1 MTRLV
6 RAAACTLLLAACAS
20 TQAAGYRDLAFTN
33 PTGQGSSSL
42 QARVYYPATTAGANT
57 PMHAPPPGGYPVVVY
72 LHGWSQF
79 GRNYALLGRALAER
93 GYVAVLNDNTPFNTA
108 VQGLDGAA
116 YFAALSAAATQPTGF
131 LSGAID
137 MSRAGICGH
146 SAGGGNSV
154 EVLAQNPGYL
164 AGFVF
169 APIYPGQATT
179 AQVDVPLAV
188 IHGEGDLVLLW
199 QFTGLNV
206 YNAATGVRGLRTLY
220 LMDFGCGHNNLTG
233 LVQWTATDQA
243 VWQRAKRVVLGFF
256 DRYLKRDVAGLDE
269 VIGVAARSEPRL
281 TNLYLSIES
290 PDLFVAGEV
299 ALGQTAT
306 VHVAS
311 EPGGVLVAAADAVAP
326 PVPTPFGDLQL
337 ATSTAFVAFVN
348 LAGGTRFTTD
358 QLPVPNVPAL
368 VGASLALQAIGN
380 GVSAGPRFTRP
391 VTLVVGS

>member
-233 LVQWTATDQA
+233 LVQWTAADPVSYTH
-243 VWQRAKRVVLGFF
+243 
-256 DRYLKRDVAGLDE
+256 
-269 VIGVAARSEPRL
+269 L
-281 TNLYLSIES
+281 TL
-290 PDLFVAGEV
+290 
-299 ALGQTAT
+299 
-306 VHVAS
+306 
-311 EPGGVLVAAADAVAP
+311 
-326 PVPTPFGDLQL
+326 PTK
-337 ATSTAFVAFVN
+337 A
-348 LAGGTRFTTD
+348 
-358 QLPVPNVPAL
+358 
-368 VGASLALQAIGN
+368 
-380 GVSAGPRFTRP
+380 
-391 VTLVVGS
+391 